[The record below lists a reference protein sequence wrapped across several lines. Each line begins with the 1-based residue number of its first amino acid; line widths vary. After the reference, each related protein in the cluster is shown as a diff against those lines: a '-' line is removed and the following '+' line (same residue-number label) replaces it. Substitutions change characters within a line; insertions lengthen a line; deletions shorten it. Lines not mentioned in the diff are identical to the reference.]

1 LHSFSKTKNLRDE
14 LGCTLHKVE
23 MERRQRIASA
33 MEMDRDITEL
43 QVALRARIRGLLAP
57 MSITSEK
64 KCMEFANRDF
74 SAIVN
79 IRWCAVLKTRPEEL
93 TWSTFWGSISG
104 SKCTGIETEPDSRI
118 SVEKGWGIREWANI
132 YHP

>member
-1 LHSFSKTKNLRDE
+1 MFSIVKRTDRSTGRIAEDLSTWLHRGTCRMSSASPPRSRKVLTSGPKDLHSFSKTKNLRDE

-79 IRWCAVLKTRPEEL
+79 IR
-93 TWSTFWGSISG
+93 
-104 SKCTGIETEPDSRI
+104 
-118 SVEKGWGIREWANI
+118 
-132 YHP
+132 